1 MDIHIISGTEDL
13 VTVFAFVGE
22 LAREVDVLHVLH
34 GRAPVATHLAAE
46 AAPVGPG
53 PPLWILGNVAPQHCR
68 DVLEI

>member
-13 VTVFAFVGE
+13 FTVFAFVGE
-22 LAREVDVLHVLH
+22 LARKVDVLHVLH
-34 GRAPVATHLAAE
+34 GRAPVAAHLAAE

-53 PPLWILGNVAPQHCR
+53 PRLWMLSNVATQHCR